1 MDNRI
6 YLGIGGA
13 AVVGVLLWLTTRPGE
28 LTKADARQPAT
39 AATPVIPTPVDNSA
53 TLPGETGPRIADRPA
68 AGATPAGSAPVGT
81 VPVSS
86 TSEQALPMD
95 VSPGFEFLNKP
106 ASEMKDTDGQWPN
119 WRHHQQL
126 QSEPRDE
133 TWAPRIEA
141 ALRAAFQRSLTAAGF
156 DAQQIEL
163 LVVECRTTGCEI
175 QAGGYLADDGS
186 LGADFNAIYFK
197 VLSGPLGAEFDLDA
211 GTVSMEVRP
220 ERRAGF
226 LAFLPRKSA

>member
-1 MDNRI
+1 M
-6 YLGIGGA
+6 
-13 AVVGVLLWLTTRPGE
+13 WLATRPVE
-28 LTKADARQPAT
+28 TDSADPRSPAST
-39 AATPVIPTPVDNSA
+39 AAPIKPIPAANALAPDVSTEPTRSGRPQVAAAPVDSVPMESKPASA
-53 TLPGETGPRIADRPA
+53 E
-68 AGATPAGSAPVGT
+68 V
-81 VPVSS
+81 
-86 TSEQALPMD
+86 EQPMPID
-95 VSPGFEFLNKP
+95 VSPGFEFLNKS

-156 DAQQIEL
+156 DPKQVEL

-186 LGADFNAIYFK
+186 LGADFNAIYFR

-211 GTVSMEVRP
+211 GTVSVDARP

-226 LAFLPRKSA
+226 LAFLPRKAA

>member
-13 AVVGVLLWLTTRPGE
+13 VAVGVLVWLTTRPGE
-28 LTKADARQPAT
+28 LTETDAGPPAT
-39 AATPVIPTPVDNSA
+39 AATPVITTPVDDSA
-53 TLPGETGPRIADRPA
+53 ALRGETGPRMAERPSA
-68 AGATPAGSAPVGT
+68 AAAPASSAPVGT
-81 VPVSS
+81 APVSS
-86 TSEQALPMD
+86 TSEEALPID

-133 TWAPRIEA
+133 NWAPRIEA

-156 DAQQIEL
+156 DPKQVEL

-186 LGADFNAIYFK
+186 LGTDFNAIYFK

-211 GTVSMEVRP
+211 GTVSVDARP

-226 LAFLPRKSA
+226 LAFLPRKAA